1 MKKKIL
7 SEAALQAMMATGDEP
22 VVQPTAEELAELEAK
37 KAEADKLEAEAAAKK
52 AEKKDDCDCDC
63 EEETAKAIL
72 ELEAS
77 QAVNADL
84 TAKLAEAEA
93 KATQIEVGAEA
104 LKTIVAGQVSKMRIG
119 LRFAAVDMS
128 KFSIDALVTEY
139 ENTASAFMKA
149 LPVGSVVPEPKVEN
163 KEKAVNSSVEA
174 SAYKSLGF

>member
-7 SEAALQAMMATGDEP
+7 SEAALQAMMATDES
-22 VVQPTAEELAELEAK
+22 VEQPTAEQLAEMEATTEVTP
-37 KAEADKLEAEAAAKK
+37 EAVEDDKEE
-52 AEKKDDCDCDC
+52 DNC
-63 EEETAKAIL
+63 EEETAKVIL
-72 ELEAS
+72 DLEAA
-77 QAVNADL
+77 QAANADL
-84 TAKLAEAEA
+84 AGKLAEAEA
-93 KATQIEVGAEA
+93 KASQIEVGAEA

-139 ENTASAFMKA
+139 ENTAESFMKA

-163 KEKAVNSSVEA
+163 KQEKAVNSSVEA

>member
-1 MKKKIL
+1 MKKIL
-7 SEAALQAMMATGDEP
+7 SEAALQAMMTTGDDP
-22 VVQPTAEELAELEAK
+22 VVEPTAETPVVEPAVVEPELSETVDEAKIPDPMDALQAELSEVRANAK
-37 KAEADKLEAEAAAKK
+37 VV
-52 AEKKDDCDCDC
+52 
-63 EEETAKAIL
+63 EE
-72 ELEAS
+72 
-77 QAVNADL
+77 DL

-93 KATQIEVGAEA
+93 KVAEIEASAEA

-139 ENTASAFMKA
+139 ENTAEAFMKA
-149 LPVGSVVPEPKVEN
+149 LPVGSVVPEPKVEK